1 MTVQELIDKLKAE
14 PNHNKPFRGTFTR
27 LCAKQN
33 ISIFSENDEYRELF
47 ISEDNY
53 VEPMTIAEAI
63 EELEYTE
70 EKEIPIIFTYGNEE
84 DDIFS
89 TLGGV
94 DFKFGGLFVD
104 TSTAPQQV

>member
-1 MTVQELIDKLKAE
+1 MTVQNLIDRLKKE

-27 LCAKQN
+27 LCGKQN
-33 ISIFSENDEYRELF
+33 ISIFSENDEYQELF
-47 ISEDNY
+47 ISENDD
-53 VEPMTIAEAI
+53 VEVLSIAEAI
-63 EELEYTE
+63 EELERTE
-70 EKEIPIIFTYGNEE
+70 YKDISIILTYGNEH

-104 TSTAPQQV
+104 TTTAPQQA